1 VAAVNVDYS
10 ATDAELLAAG
20 LEPKHLVLAAQPF
33 VRPGA
38 ESVDLTYLLAVWDA
52 RERRDLFALA
62 VANPGQP
69 VRYPPHAPRMGF
81 VPEGWCA

>member
-1 VAAVNVDYS
+1 MKVDYS

-20 LEPKHLVLAAQPF
+20 LEPKHLTLAKQPF

-38 ESVDLTYLLAVWDA
+38 EAVDLTYRPAVWDA

-62 VANPGQP
+62 VANPGEP
-69 VRYPPHAPRMGF
+69 VRFPPHAPRMGF
-81 VPEGWCA
+81 VPT